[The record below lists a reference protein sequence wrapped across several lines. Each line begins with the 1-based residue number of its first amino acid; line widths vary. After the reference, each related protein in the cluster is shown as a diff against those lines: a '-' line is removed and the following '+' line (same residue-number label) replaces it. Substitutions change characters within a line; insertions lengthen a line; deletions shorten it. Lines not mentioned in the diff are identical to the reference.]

1 MLTTSL
7 IKVTVGV
14 LQPSVVVTDEGLGAG
29 TVGLQPE
36 RLTVAGHVMVGGV
49 VSTVLVIDWV
59 HSAVLPHASVA
70 LYLLVVVSV
79 HPDTFITSLIKV
91 TVGVPHASVAVTEDG
106 LGAGT
111 VGLHPGKLTVAGHVM
126 VGGVVS
132 IVLVI
137 DWVHSAVLP
146 HASVALYLLVVVS
159 VHPDT
164 FTISLIKVTV
174 GVPHASVAVT
184 EDGLGAGTVGLHPDK
199 LTVAGQVIVGGV
211 VSMVLVIDC
220 VHSAVLPHAS
230 VALYLLVVVSV
241 HPDTFT
247 TSLIKVTVGVPH
259 ASVAVTEDGLGAGTV
274 GLHPGKLTVAGQVIV
289 GGVVSTVLVIDCVHS
304 AVLPHASVALYL
316 LVVVSVHPVT
326 LTTSLIKV
334 TVGVL
339 QPSVAVTEEGLGA
352 GTAGLQPV
360 RLTVAGQVMVGG
372 VISTVLVM
380 V

>member
-49 VSTVLVIDWV
+49 VST
-59 HSAVLPHASVA
+59 
-70 LYLLVVVSV
+70 
-79 HPDTFITSLIKV
+79 
-91 TVGVPHASVAVTEDG
+91 
-106 LGAGT
+106 
-111 VGLHPGKLTVAGHVM
+111 
-126 VGGVVS
+126 
-132 IVLVI
+132 
-137 DWVHSAVLP
+137 
-146 HASVALYLLVVVS
+146 
-159 VHPDT
+159 
-164 FTISLIKVTV
+164 
-174 GVPHASVAVT
+174 
-184 EDGLGAGTVGLHPDK
+184 
-199 LTVAGQVIVGGV
+199 
-211 VSMVLVIDC
+211 VLVIDC

-274 GLHPGKLTVAGQVIV
+274 GLHPGKLTVAGHVIV
-289 GGVVSTVLVIDCVHS
+289 GGVVSIVLVIDCVHS

-316 LVVVSVHPVT
+316 LVVVSIHPDT
-326 LTTSLIKV
+326 FTISLIKV
-334 TVGVL
+334 TVGV
-339 QPSVAVTEEGLGA
+339 PHASVAVTEDGLGA
-352 GTAGLQPV
+352 GTVGLHPGK
-360 RLTVAGQVMVGG
+360 LTVAGHVMVGG
-372 VISTVLVM
+372 VVSTVLVI

>member
-59 HSAVLPHASVA
+59 HSRSLPHA
-70 LYLLVVVSV
+70 LLV
-79 HPDTFITSLIKV
+79 
-91 TVGVPHASVAVTEDG
+91 
-106 LGAGT
+106 
-111 VGLHPGKLTVAGHVM
+111 
-126 VGGVVS
+126 
-132 IVLVI
+132 
-137 DWVHSAVLP
+137 
-146 HASVALYLLVVVS
+146 
-159 VHPDT
+159 
-164 FTISLIKVTV
+164 
-174 GVPHASVAVT
+174 
-184 EDGLGAGTVGLHPDK
+184 
-199 LTVAGQVIVGGV
+199 
-211 VSMVLVIDC
+211 
-220 VHSAVLPHAS
+220 
-230 VALYLLVVVSV
+230 LYLLVVVSV

-259 ASVAVTEDGLGAGTV
+259 ASVAVTEEGLGAGTV

-304 AVLPHASVALYL
+304 AVLPHASVARYV
-316 LVVVSVHPVT
+316 LVVVSVHPVI
-326 LTTSLIKV
+326 LTASLIKV